1 MPQRLAAVMALLV
14 FAVCLI
20 TGGISV
26 GNPFT
31 TTVERALQAMAVT
44 FAVALIVGFMGQ
56 KMVEES
62 IKNGKGKLPELQAK
76 PKQSDR

>member
-20 TGGISV
+20 AGGISA

-31 TTVERALQAMAVT
+31 STVVRALEAMAGT
-44 FAVALIVGFMGQ
+44 FVIALILGFMGQ
-56 KMVEES
+56 KMVQENVNS
-62 IKNGKGKLPELQAK
+62 GKRNLPELEAK
-76 PKQSDR
+76 PKPSDR

>member
-20 TGGISV
+20 AGGFSA

-31 TTVERALQAMAVT
+31 STVERALEAMAVT
-44 FAVALIVGFMGQ
+44 FAVALVVGFMGQ
-56 KMVEES
+56 KMVEENV
-62 IKNGKGKLPELQAK
+62 KNGKRKLPKLEAK
-76 PKQSDR
+76 PKPSDR